1 MARIRSIHPDA
12 LKSRKLSS
20 CSAEAERAFWR
31 LLTHCDDEGRA
42 EDEPDLF
49 AAFLFPLLP
58 DATGEQVDEWLEELS
73 HKGLI
78 HRYEV
83 GGTHYLQVVKW
94 GTYQHPKRKVPSTLP
109 PAPSPQAREQWGD
122 DEDTPHPGVPYG
134 VEGRGEGVEQEGEGF
149 GEGESSSNPVG
160 AKAVDIATRCSE
172 AGGR

>member
-31 LLTHCDDEGRA
+31 LLTHCDDDGRA

-49 AAFLFPLLP
+49 AAFLFPLVA
-58 DATGEQVDEWLEELS
+58 DATGDVVDEWLEELS
-73 HKGLI
+73 HRGLI

-122 DEDTPHPGVPYG
+122 DKDTPHPGVPYG
-134 VEGRGEGVEQEGEGF
+134 VEGRGVGVEQEGEGC
-149 GEGESSSNPVG
+149 GEGESNL
-160 AKAVDIATRCSE
+160 AYLKARRIASA
-172 AGGR
+172 AGSGEG